1 MSYSYTH
8 DIPPAISVTHTTIP
22 SSHDNFAY
30 PRQSQATIPNP
41 SRQYPSPM
49 SPYQRYQYEDELD
62 SSFSQSPY
70 RIDRQPN
77 QQPFPSSTVYMNNP
91 SVKQFT
97 HSSQINSSTSR
108 IPRTSRIQN
117 TSRTTYNQYKVVPP
131 YSNDPCWSYDQSNQQ
146 SYPYNIPF
154 RNSNGAFPQYHSD
167 HPFYD

>member
-30 PRQSQATIPNP
+30 PRQSQATISNP

-91 SVKQFT
+91 SVKEFT
-97 HSSQINSSTSR
+97 PSSQVYSSISR
-108 IPRTSRIQN
+108 IPNIP
-117 TSRTTYNQYKVVPP
+117 RTTYTQYEVASP
-131 YSNDPCWSYDQSNQQ
+131 YSNDPFWFYDQSNQQ
-146 SYPYNIPF
+146 SHSNNIPF
-154 RNSNGAFPQYHSD
+154 HNSNGTFPQYHSN
-167 HPFYD
+167 HSFYD

>member
-70 RIDRQPN
+70 RIDRQSN

-91 SVKQFT
+91 SVKEFT
-97 HSSQINSSTSR
+97 PSSQVYSSISR
-108 IPRTSRIQN
+108 IPRTCRIPN
-117 TSRTTYNQYKVVPP
+117 IPRTTYTQYEVASP
-131 YSNDPCWSYDQSNQQ
+131 YSNDPFWFYDQSNQQ
-146 SYPYNIPF
+146 SHSNNIPF
-154 RNSNGAFPQYHSD
+154 HNSNGTFPQYHSN
-167 HPFYD
+167 HSFYD